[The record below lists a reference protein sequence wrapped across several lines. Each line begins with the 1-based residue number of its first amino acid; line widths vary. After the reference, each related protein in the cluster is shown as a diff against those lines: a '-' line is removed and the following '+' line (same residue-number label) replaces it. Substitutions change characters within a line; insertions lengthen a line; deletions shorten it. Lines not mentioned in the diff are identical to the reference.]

1 MQTLTEGWSERA
13 LLRWPTASASAG
25 AKSNTCCVPC
35 VEDTAQSPL
44 YVLRVVVRVVA
55 EPRAKRVGTAQVEK
69 YRRCLQQRNAH
80 QQQALQPAGS
90 IRRFWVM
97 REQLVEASQRDYS
110 LASWLLRIRHASR
123 ESSCQVRQC
132 SVTSPTDALLCH
144 HAAHTTA
151 SVPCSLQYLQALVLS
166 CASDHYLDYQAICC
180 KLNKLADSL
189 AFVNSA

>member
-80 QQQALQPAGS
+80 QQQALQPARS
-90 IRRFWVM
+90 IRRFGSC
-97 REQLVEASQRDYS
+97 ASS
-110 LASWLLRIRHASR
+110 LLKLHNAITVWPAGFYVYDTR
-123 ESSCQVRQC
+123 QVGQC
-132 SVTSPTDALLCH
+132 SVTSPNDALLLP
-144 HAAHTTA
+144 
-151 SVPCSLQYLQALVLS
+151 PCCAYNSFRNLQALVLP
-166 CASDHYLDYQAICC
+166 CASDHYLDY
-180 KLNKLADSL
+180 
-189 AFVNSA
+189 